1 MVLEKGL
8 CRKLGS
14 SGGPTC
20 KGRPACGGEWFVGE
34 GELWGS
40 PRWRDSFT
48 KGCGRR
54 DNLGR
59 PTCRAWLIRGRV
71 GGGERGGLART
82 EREVSLEEEGRGL
95 AGGGALLVPRGG
107 LLEWGGGAGDGVGA
121 V

>member
-14 SGGPTC
+14 SGGPTYR
-20 KGRPACGGEWFVGE
+20 GRPACGGEWFVGE

-54 DNLGR
+54 DDLGR

-71 GGGERGGLART
+71 GGGGSAGGSPGRRGKSRWNRRGGWGGEGARWGRSLAGT
-82 EREVSLEEEGRGL
+82 EGRL
-95 AGGGALLVPRGG
+95 AGMGRRGG
-107 LLEWGGGAGDGVGA
+107 
-121 V
+121 

>member
-1 MVLEKGL
+1 M

>member
-1 MVLEKGL
+1 MVIEKGL

-14 SGGPTC
+14 SGGPTYR
-20 KGRPACGGEWFVGE
+20 GRPACGGEWFVGE

-71 GGGERGGLART
+71 GGGGARGARPDGEGSLAGRGGEGARWGRSLAGT
-82 EREVSLEEEGRGL
+82 EGRL
-95 AGGGALLVPRGG
+95 AGMGRRGG
-107 LLEWGGGAGDGVGA
+107 
-121 V
+121 

>member
-14 SGGPTC
+14 SGGPTYR
-20 KGRPACGGEWFVGE
+20 GRPACGGEWFVGE